1 MLEYRKGRPEDAEA
15 IIDFINLVFSHDHQ
29 PHDFPQLLPK
39 LYKKENFHPEYH
51 YLAVED
57 GRIKASI
64 GSYPNTMVLAGEKL
78 KCRDL
83 GAVSVHP
90 YARRAGHMRHLMG
103 MLLADMEAE
112 GTDISWLGGQRQR
125 YGYWGYEAAGCNSN
139 FHINPT
145 NMRHVFP
152 GRSTV
157 WTLKELKADD
167 PVLAE
172 AEALHDGQLAHFER
186 EHFYDVLCNWNSRP
200 YGFYNMAGNFMGY
213 ATMGKQGGGIG
224 ELLLKR
230 EEDLDEALLC
240 LTAERGDI
248 SLSVPSWRI
257 DRARHLYTLH
267 EGVSF
272 GQGEMCRIISFENVL
287 KASLALSNAIRTV
300 PDASFSF
307 AVQETGETLRLTF
320 KDGKG
325 RVEKTDKADIVWTRR
340 EAEACLFAPS
350 PAMAGPVGLPD
361 VLRAIVPLP
370 ITPTGPDAV

>member
-1 MLEYRKGRPEDAEA
+1 MTEYRKGRPEDAEE

-57 GRIKASI
+57 GRIRASI
-64 GSYPNTMVLAGEKL
+64 GSYPNTMVLAGQKL

-90 YARRAGHMRHLMG
+90 YARRAGHMRRLMD

-125 YGYWGYEAAGCNSN
+125 YGYWGYEATGCNSS
-139 FHINPT
+139 FRINAT

-157 WTLKELKADD
+157 WTLKEIGSEDPALKLCEEWHNQQ
-167 PVLAE
+167 P
-172 AEALHDGQLAHFER
+172 AHFER

-200 YGFYNMAGNFMGY
+200 YGFYDQKGALKGY
-213 ATMGKQGGGIG
+213 ATMGKQGGEIG
-224 ELLLKR
+224 ELIL
-230 EEDLDEALLC
+230 EDEADLDEALLC
-240 LTAERGDI
+240 LIADRGDI
-248 SLSVPSWRI
+248 GISVPSWRI

-267 EGVSF
+267 ESVSY

-287 KASLALSNAIRTV
+287 KASLALSNAVRTV

-307 AVQETGETLRLTF
+307 AVRETGETLRLIF

-325 RVEKTDKADIVWTRR
+325 SVEKADKADIVWTRR

-350 PAMAGPVGLPD
+350 PAMAGPAGLPD
-361 VLRAIVPLP
+361 ILRAVLPLP